1 MFILGITTEEAE
13 QMVRFTDNDRTK
25 EEENIKEDEVL
36 EDPFDRMD
44 EWTTNY
50 RKVMTTMMTD
60 MKAVLLPFVMEFK
73 NIREAILL
81 MTKDDIGD
89 DSIDNNNRSTL
100 QGLDNVFG
108 KFNSDTNS
116 NSSKQLGSEKYIDE
130 TCDMDS
136 TDITSASWTQ
146 RKIEKIDEIQIE

>member
-1 MFILGITTEEAE
+1 
-13 QMVRFTDNDRTK
+13 MVRFTDNDRTK